1 MTGRLPYHVNQII
14 LSDSAVDLNAPKEMT
29 AMPRKLK
36 EGGYSTHM
44 VGKWHVGLDHP
55 SATPHGRGFDTSM
68 GYLTAAEDHW
78 TQALANACPATSCP
92 ATAAYPANE
101 AAAYAGF
108 GNGSNV
114 IDMWCTD
121 RPCTGLNGTA
131 FHMGRNGMVQGSLT
145 SFGDYQYAQEAI
157 RIIKEHDTDIPMFFY
172 VAFQCNH
179 LPLEAPDSFIEM
191 YPDTWRDDRR
201 WYAAMTSYFDVAL
214 GNITDAMKARNMWEN
229 TLLVFTT
236 DK

>member
-1 MTGRLPYHVNQII
+1 
-14 LSDSAVDLNAPKEMT
+14 
-29 AMPRKLK
+29 MP
-36 EGGYSTHM
+36 
-44 VGKWHVGLDHP
+44 
-55 SATPHGRGFDTSM
+55 
-68 GYLTAAEDHW
+68 
-78 TQALANACPATSCP
+78 
-92 ATAAYPANE
+92 
-101 AAAYAGF
+101 YAGL
-108 GNGSNV
+108 GNRSTF
-114 IDMWCTD
+114 DMWCTD